1 MATKVVSFH
10 IQINYLANKLIV
22 KTKRKEKYILFM
34 ITDLKIHCFLL
45 PEIKGDSFQFVQVPP
60 PYIYQVHTPLSG
72 KHFIQA
78 L

>member
-1 MATKVVSFH
+1 
-10 IQINYLANKLIV
+10 
-22 KTKRKEKYILFM
+22 M